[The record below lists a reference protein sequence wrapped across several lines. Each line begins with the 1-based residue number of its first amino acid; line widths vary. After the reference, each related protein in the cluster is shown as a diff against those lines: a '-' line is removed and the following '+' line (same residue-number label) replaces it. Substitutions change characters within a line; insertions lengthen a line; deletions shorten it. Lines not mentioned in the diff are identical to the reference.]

1 MRHTIKQEVMMRV
14 ALIFFVVIVSGIIT
28 FSGMNNVRGYIRS
41 TEEANKLHSLVLSAE
56 KAHYGWVENLCSAI
70 AMGTEFTGS
79 KDYKT
84 CVLGKWFYDS
94 DLSTIDNAEIHQL
107 IEEMKPIHQA
117 IHESAQIILDM
128 NQTDPEEAKRLY
140 LEDTKVNVDQLVA
153 ILDKVGAITEAQVR
167 ENQSGLLKAVSGTE
181 AISLG
186 SIAITLIV
194 CILLVLY
201 VMSRIIRPLQTIT
214 ESSRNLSEGNLDF
227 HIDVNSSNEIGVLAD
242 SLNTS
247 VKNLKLYISDISMVL
262 DEIAAGNL
270 GKESAIQYIG
280 DFVQIQKAIETISDQ
295 FCNTMEQIHSSS
307 SQVDSGANQ
316 VAVGAQSLAQGATE
330 QASEVDNLLQMI
342 EQVTEQINEN
352 TKSAAITT
360 KEADNVGEKITICS
374 DQMQKMAD
382 AMQQIS
388 SCSGE
393 IQHIIKTIE
402 DIAFQTNILALNAAV
417 EAARAGSAGK
427 GFAVVADEVRNL
439 ASKSDEA
446 AKATKDLIESS
457 VQSVE
462 NGNKIVNEVTG
473 ALHRT
478 TELAGLAVAD
488 MVKVAGMVEAAVVS
502 ISQVTEGLDQISA
515 VVQTNSAT
523 SEESAAASEELS
535 SQAQL
540 LNDLVSQ
547 FQLPDNHCSSYMWQ
561 EQ

>member
-1 MRHTIKQEVMMRV
+1 MKHTIKQEVTVRI
-14 ALIFFVVIVSGIIT
+14 ALIFIVVIISGIVTVSGMSRI
-28 FSGMNNVRGYIRS
+28 RGYSKS
-41 TEEANKLHSLVLSAE
+41 TEQSTEIYSLVLTAQ

-342 EQVTEQINEN
+342 EQVTKQINEN

-417 EAARAGSAGK
+417 EAARAGTAGK

-439 ASKSDEA
+439 AAKSADA
-446 AKATKDLIESS
+446 AK
-457 VQSVE
+457 
-462 NGNKIVNEVTG
+462 N
-473 ALHRT
+473 T
-478 TELAGLAVAD
+478 TELIEKTLHVVDNGSQLTQLTQESLGTVVEGAE
-488 MVKVAGMVEAAVVS
+488 KVTEQIKIISAASVEQEAAINHIKDS
-502 ISQVTEGLDQISA
+502 IYQIST
-515 VVQTNSAT
+515 VIQSNSAT
-523 SEESAAASEELS
+523 SEESAAASQQLAG
-535 SQAQL
+535 QAQVL
-540 LNDLVSQ
+540 KSLISKFRLK
-547 FQLPDNHCSSYMWQ
+547 
-561 EQ
+561 

>member
-1 MRHTIKQEVMMRV
+1 M
-14 ALIFFVVIVSGIIT
+14 
-28 FSGMNNVRGYIRS
+28 
-41 TEEANKLHSLVLSAE
+41 
-56 KAHYGWVENLCSAI
+56 ENLCSAI

-417 EAARAGSAGK
+417 EAARAGTAGK

-439 ASKSDEA
+439 AAKSADA
-446 AKATKDLIESS
+446 AK
-457 VQSVE
+457 
-462 NGNKIVNEVTG
+462 N
-473 ALHRT
+473 T
-478 TELAGLAVAD
+478 TELIEKTLHVVDNGSQLTQLTQESLGTVVEGAE
-488 MVKVAGMVEAAVVS
+488 KVTEQIKIISAASVEQEAAINHIKDS
-502 ISQVTEGLDQISA
+502 IYQIST
-515 VVQTNSAT
+515 VIQSNSAT
-523 SEESAAASEELS
+523 SEESAAASQQLAG
-535 SQAQL
+535 QAQVL
-540 LNDLVSQ
+540 KSLISKFRLK
-547 FQLPDNHCSSYMWQ
+547 
-561 EQ
+561 

>member
-1 MRHTIKQEVMMRV
+1 MKHTIKQEVTVRI
-14 ALIFFVVIVSGIIT
+14 ALIFIVVIISGIVTVSGMSRI
-28 FSGMNNVRGYIRS
+28 RGYSKS
-41 TEEANKLHSLVLSAE
+41 TEQSTEIHSLVLTAQ

-342 EQVTEQINEN
+342 DQVTEQINEN

-417 EAARAGSAGK
+417 EAARAGTAGK

-439 ASKSDEA
+439 AAKSADA
-446 AKATKDLIESS
+446 AK
-457 VQSVE
+457 
-462 NGNKIVNEVTG
+462 N
-473 ALHRT
+473 T
-478 TELAGLAVAD
+478 TELIEKTLHVVDNGSQLTQLTQESLGTVVEGAE
-488 MVKVAGMVEAAVVS
+488 KVTEQIKIISAASVEQEAAINHIKDS
-502 ISQVTEGLDQISA
+502 IYQIST
-515 VVQTNSAT
+515 VIQSNSAT
-523 SEESAAASEELS
+523 SEESAAASQQLAG
-535 SQAQL
+535 QAQVL
-540 LNDLVSQ
+540 KSLISKFRLK
-547 FQLPDNHCSSYMWQ
+547 
-561 EQ
+561 

>member
-1 MRHTIKQEVMMRV
+1 MKHTIKQEVTIRI
-14 ALIFFVVIVSGIIT
+14 ALIFIVVIISGIVTVSGMSRIK
-28 FSGMNNVRGYIRS
+28 GYSKS
-41 TEEANKLHSLVLSAE
+41 TEQSTEIHSLVLTAQ

-79 KDYKT
+79 KDYKG

-94 DLSTIDNAEIHQL
+94 DLSTIESSEIHQL

-117 IHESAQIILDM
+117 IHESAQIILDK

-140 LEDTKVNVDQLVA
+140 LEDTKVNVDQLVS
-153 ILDKVGAITEAQVR
+153 ILDKVGAITETQVA
-167 ENQSGLLKAVSGTE
+167 ENQSGLLKAVTATE
-181 AISLG
+181 VISLG
-186 SIAITLIV
+186 STAITLIV
-194 CILLVLY
+194 CVLLVLY

-227 HIDVNSSNEIGVLAD
+227 HIDVNSNNEIGVLAD

-262 DEIAAGNL
+262 DEIADGNL
-270 GKESAIQYIG
+270 SKESTIQYIG
-280 DFVQIQKAIETISDQ
+280 DFVQIQKAIETISEQ

-388 SCSGE
+388 ACSGE

-417 EAARAGSAGK
+417 EAARAGTAGK

-439 ASKSDEA
+439 AAKSADA
-446 AKATKDLIESS
+446 AK
-457 VQSVE
+457 
-462 NGNKIVNEVTG
+462 N
-473 ALHRT
+473 T
-478 TELAGLAVAD
+478 TELIEKTLHVVDNGSQLTELTQESLGIVVEGAG
-488 MVKVAGMVEAAVVS
+488 KVTEQIKIISAASIEQEAAINHIKDS
-502 ISQVTEGLDQISA
+502 IYQIST
-515 VVQTNSAT
+515 VIQSNSAT
-523 SEESAAASEELS
+523 SEESAAASQQLAG
-535 SQAQL
+535 QAQVL
-540 LNDLVSQ
+540 KRLIGKFRLKNG
-547 FQLPDNHCSSYMWQ
+547 
-561 EQ
+561 